1 MWLCYYS
8 LIMSEILT
16 NSKKGKVIAIV
27 GATASGKTA
36 FSIELAKKLDGEIV
50 SADSRLVYKGFD
62 IGTAKPTVEE
72 MDGVPHH
79 LIDIV
84 EPEFEYSAGLYKKQ
98 ATEVISQILSRG
110 HVPIICGGTGLYID
124 ILLKNYDLPEIE
136 ANRELRDELMGL
148 DTQNLENILKNLD
161 IEAFLTIDKN
171 DRKKMIR
178 AIEIIKATG
187 KPLSQTRGVGSAV
200 YEVEWIGKN
209 FDRKTLYERIDR
221 RVDIMIDN
229 GLVEETKKLLEKH
242 GRIPN
247 LVNTIGYREILGYID
262 NLCSLDE
269 AAELLKKNT
278 RNYAKRQL
286 TWFRRNEEIKWDIYP
301 EKLKK

>member
-1 MWLCYYS
+1 MNKTS
-8 LIMSEILT
+8 AD
-16 NSKKGKVIAIV
+16 NSNKPKVVAIV

-36 FSIELAKKLDGEIV
+36 YSIDLAKKINGEIV

-62 IGTAKPTVEE
+62 IGTAKPTIDE

-79 LIDIV
+79 MIDIV

-98 ATEVISQILSRG
+98 AKDVISQILSRG
-110 HVPIICGGTGLYID
+110 NVPIICGGTGLYID

-136 ANRELRDELMGL
+136 ANRELRNELTQL
-148 DTQNLENILKNLD
+148 DTANLENMLKNLD
-161 IEAFLTIDKN
+161 IEAFASIDKN

-178 AIEIIKATG
+178 AIEIIKTTN
-187 KPLSQTRGVGSAV
+187 KPLSQTRGMNKSE
-200 YEVEWIGKN
+200 YNVEWIGKN
-209 FDRKTLYERIDR
+209 FDRKTLYERIDK
-221 RVDIMIDN
+221 RVDIMIEN
-229 GLVEETKKLLEKH
+229 GLVEETKNLLEKH

-262 NLCSLDE
+262 NQSSIE
-269 AAELLKKNT
+269 QAAELLKKNT